1 MRSDHICVGVKR
13 KKHDSLSKCRKA
25 AKTHQVKSTIRT
37 EYGMRETENPF
48 LEFSLDLHEY
58 VTLLSE
64 LITIVHCRLHFLR
77 VLQWKHCTLC
87 C

>member
-13 KKHDSLSKCRKA
+13 KKHDSLMQVQRIKA
-25 AKTHQVKSTIRT
+25 AKTHQAISTIRT

-48 LEFSLDLHEY
+48 LELSLEY

-64 LITIVHCRLHFLR
+64 LITIVHCRLHFLG
-77 VLQWKHCTLC
+77 VLQWKHCTFC